1 LKDKIDINLKIEVE
15 SLFGKLGID
24 YVYDPELLGWLF
36 REKNHIIFMSVVE
49 IIDDRLLSF
58 FVKLGEFPED
68 YTSEQL
74 YTLLSYNMKSAFV
87 SFAING
93 RSIYMKYVTQI
104 KELDSE
110 EFLIALKVVSFNI
123 EKCANIVKKLIETP

>member
-1 LKDKIDINLKIEVE
+1 MKDRIDIDLKIEVE

-24 YVYDPELLGWLF
+24 YIYDPELLGWLF

-49 IIDDRLLSF
+49 IVNDRLLSF
-58 FVKLGEFPED
+58 FVKLGELPEN
-68 YTSEQL
+68 YKSEHL

-87 SFAING
+87 SFAINNK
-93 RSIYMKYVTQI
+93 SIYMKYVTQI

-110 EFLIALKVVSFNI
+110 EFLVALKVVSFNI